1 MENKSFNDNIE
12 KKQEE
17 VLNKEKNIQDKVF
30 NSHNKNEEIEIKE
43 SEVFS
48 KINEGNAKS
57 GKQIKHKVLDNTS
70 LKGKIIR
77 LIIVVLVFALL
88 IGGAYL
94 ALKLT
99 GTLDRF
105 DSPEEIRDFILS
117 GGNLSVLIF
126 MLLQFLQVT
135 FIPLPSFVTT
145 VAGALIFGPLNSFIM
160 SFIAIMLGSVFAFW
174 LGRKFGKGL
183 LSWIAGKEDAE
194 KWSRKLTNGKYLYF
208 LMMLFPVFPDD
219 VLCMAAGVTNMSFKF
234 FFFTNLITRPIAIF
248 CTCFLGSG
256 ELIPFSGYGLIV
268 WPILIVLL
276 ITACI
281 LSFKYQNKIEEKVE
295 ALSNKIK
302 EKKEKK

>member
-1 MENKSFNDNIE
+1 
-12 KKQEE
+12 
-17 VLNKEKNIQDKVF
+17 
-30 NSHNKNEEIEIKE
+30 
-43 SEVFS
+43 
-48 KINEGNAKS
+48 
-57 GKQIKHKVLDNTS
+57 
-70 LKGKIIR
+70 
-77 LIIVVLVFALL
+77 
-88 IGGAYL
+88 
-94 ALKLT
+94 
-99 GTLDRF
+99 
-105 DSPEEIRDFILS
+105 
-117 GGNLSVLIF
+117 
-126 MLLQFLQVT
+126 
-135 FIPLPSFVTT
+135 
-145 VAGALIFGPLNSFIM
+145 M